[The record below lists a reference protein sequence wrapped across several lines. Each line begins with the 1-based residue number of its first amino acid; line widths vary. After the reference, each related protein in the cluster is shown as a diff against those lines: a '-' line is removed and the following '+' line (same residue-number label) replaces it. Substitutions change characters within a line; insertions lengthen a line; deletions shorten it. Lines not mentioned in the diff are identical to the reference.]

1 MRLLISLAL
10 AMSAVV
16 AFRKPH
22 QDTPVALAYQG
33 DQMDPAVE
41 MSGEEVMDVST
52 RRLAGASKMS
62 DSRVRR
68 PSSPSF
74 ASRVGQAAVRGREKF
89 GQLVSGRNADG
100 GLSVRRPY
108 APLVNRVGQSAVR
121 GREKLAQSAVR
132 GREKLA
138 QSAVRGREKL
148 GQLAGGLNNGLGVRR
163 PRK

>member
-10 AMSAVV
+10 AVSAVV

-74 ASRVGQAAVRGREKF
+74 ASRVGQSAVRGREKF

-100 GLSVRRPY
+100 GLSVRRPSS
-108 APLVNRVGQSAVR
+108 PSIVSRV
-121 GREKLAQSAVR
+121 AQSAVR
-132 GREKLA
+132 GREKF
-138 QSAVRGREKL
+138 S
-148 GQLAGGLNNGLGVRR
+148 QLAGGRTSGGLSVRR
-163 PRK
+163 PNN